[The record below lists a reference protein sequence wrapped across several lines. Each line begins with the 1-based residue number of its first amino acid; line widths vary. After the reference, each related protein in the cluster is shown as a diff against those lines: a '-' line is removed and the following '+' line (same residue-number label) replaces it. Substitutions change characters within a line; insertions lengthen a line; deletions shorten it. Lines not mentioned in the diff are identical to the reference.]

1 MEIEFYGPIQERPI
15 EISETYL
22 ESVIRLALKEDLGE
36 AGDVTTTAVLP
47 EKVKVRGYL
56 LCKAEGVLAGIKIAE
71 KVFKTVDGNLI
82 FRAMVD
88 DGARINPGQKLALI
102 EGLAQSVLAAE
113 RTALNFLQ
121 HLSGIA
127 TLTAGFVEK
136 VKAHPVK
143 IVDTRKTTPGLRLLE
158 KYAVRMG
165 GGFNHR
171 LGLYDAILIKDNHV
185 SVAGGITVALKNTR
199 TKYPDEKIEVEV
211 RNLEQ
216 VKQALDFGA
225 DIIMLDNFAL
235 SEIKKAVEMVNR
247 QVVLEASGGIILEN
261 VEEIAATGV
270 DLISIGALTHSAP
283 AVDISLEVEAPTGTT
298 RRSSPT

>member
-1 MEIEFYGPIQERPI
+1 MEI
-15 EISETYL
+15 SDKYL
-22 ESVIRLALKEDLGE
+22 ESLIMRSLKEDLGE

-47 EKVKVRGYL
+47 EKVKARGYL
-56 LCKAEGVLAGIKIAE
+56 LCKVEGVLAGIKIAE

-88 DGARINPGQKLALI
+88 DGARISPGQKLALI

-136 VKAHPVK
+136 VKAYPVK

-235 SEIKKAVEMVNR
+235 SGIEKAVEMVNK
-247 QVVLEASGGIILEN
+247 QVVLEASGGITLEN
-261 VEEIAATGV
+261 VEEIAATGI

-283 AVDISLEVEAPTGTT
+283 ALDISLEIK
-298 RRSSPT
+298 